1 MLRPMA
7 VYERLARQP
16 ASGGWWIGLRRPLF
30 VTLLLGG
37 CLSLVVSGRLT
48 ARVIA
53 GGAVAWSF
61 IPLFEVASFGA
72 VRRFANIGVPFS
84 RDVDLFFAGHGPWSV
99 SLIAV
104 AAVASFIP
112 IQAATW
118 TASTPGLI
126 TLAAMAAAIAI
137 WSGYIDFC
145 FYRVVLGKTG
155 TRAVRALLLQR
166 AIAWTLAVVYF
177 LGNAAWPL
185 VADRLGL

>member
-30 VTLLLGG
+30 VALLLGC

-61 IPLFEVASFGA
+61 IPLFELVSFAVVGRRAST
-72 VRRFANIGVPFS
+72 NVPFS
-84 RDVDLFFAGHGPWSV
+84 RDVDLFFAGHGPWSM

-166 AIAWTLAVVYF
+166 AIGWTLTIIYF
-177 LGNAAWPL
+177 FGNAGWPL
-185 VADRLGL
+185 VAERLGL